1 MPIKHYRLK
10 LEHPYANKGTIVEED
25 NRDLVRIE
33 MKFPGRDGYK
43 YHTFPLETL
52 DTWLEEVKEEPTCS
66 KEFADRMKARLQEM
80 SNIGEKDVVIWRK
93 WLVCWIDE
101 HTSKEE

>member
-1 MPIKHYRLK
+1 MKD
-10 LEHPYANKGTIVEED
+10 HPAAPKGTSLEVCVRSDSEIVLDGIGKELD
-25 NRDLVRIE
+25 HYVRIPT
-33 MKFPGRDGYK
+33 KVKDQ
-43 YHTFPLETL
+43 
-52 DTWLEEVKEEPTCS
+52 WLEEVKEEPTCS

-101 HTSKEE
+101 HTSTEE